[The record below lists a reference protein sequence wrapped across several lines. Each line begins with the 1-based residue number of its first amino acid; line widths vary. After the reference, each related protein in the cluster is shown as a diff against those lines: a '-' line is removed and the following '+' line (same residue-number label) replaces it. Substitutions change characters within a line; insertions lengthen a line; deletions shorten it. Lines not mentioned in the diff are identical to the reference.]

1 MSTATTTNSRPLIR
15 HLAVT
20 CGDPGPLAKFYT
32 GVFEMELVPGREGDQ
47 DFFATDGY
55 FNLALLYQRLFRG
68 ESRRGMNHFG
78 YHVESVIDVS
88 ERIVA
93 LGGREPKPRPSTIPF
108 AEFRGID
115 PECNGFDLAQKGFL
129 VSKTLRDE
137 RALRYASEGVPPS
150 TRPTLRHIGM
160 YVQDPE
166 GVAQFY
172 VDALGMERLPN
183 VEGNTARYV
192 TDGYFT
198 LEFLLY
204 RLEGHGAHGLNHYG
218 FTVKSIAEIAKRITD
233 LGGKEP
239 ELRTTAM
246 RPFEVYRA
254 VDPEGNWFNLTEYA
268 ASAVQPAAAREPA
281 HA

>member
-1 MSTATTTNSRPLIR
+1 M
-15 HLAVT
+15 
-20 CGDPGPLAKFYT
+20 LAKFYT
-32 GVFEMELVPGREGDQ
+32 SVFEMELVPGREGEK

-78 YHVESVIDVS
+78 YHVESVSAVS
-88 ERIVA
+88 QRIVG

-115 PECNGFDLAQKGFL
+115 PECNGFDLAEKGFL

-137 RALRYASEGVPPS
+137 RAMRYASEGVQPS

-183 VEGNTARYV
+183 VEGSAARYV

-198 LEFLLY
+198 LELLLY

-233 LGGKEP
+233 FGGKEP

-254 VDPEGNWFNLTEYA
+254 VDPEGNWFNLSEYG
-268 ASAVQPAAAREPA
+268 ASHVKPMPAREHA